1 MSVREDI
8 KAILA
13 QENWTLSDVAAE
25 MTKITGKSY
34 SGPNLSQKMSR
45 KTLKY
50 EEARL
55 IGKIVGYNLCF
66 CKQN

>member
-13 QENWTLSDVAAE
+13 QENRTLADVAKE
-25 MTKITGKSY
+25 MTRITGKNY

-50 EEARL
+50 EEACL
-55 IGKIVGYNLCF
+55 IGKIVGYNLRF
-66 CKQN
+66 FKEK

>member
-13 QENWTLSDVAAE
+13 KENWTLADVAKE
-25 MTKITGKSY
+25 MTKITGKNY

-55 IGKIVGYNLCF
+55 IGKIIGYNLGF
-66 CKQN
+66 YKEK

>member
-13 QENWTLSDVAAE
+13 QENWKLADVAKE
-25 MTKITGKSY
+25 MTRITGKNY

-50 EEARL
+50 EEAQL
-55 IGKIVGYNLCF
+55 IGKIVGYNLRF
-66 CKQN
+66 FKQ

>member
-13 QENWTLSDVAAE
+13 QENWTLSDVAEE
-25 MTKITGKSY
+25 MTKITGKNY

-66 CKQN
+66 RKEN